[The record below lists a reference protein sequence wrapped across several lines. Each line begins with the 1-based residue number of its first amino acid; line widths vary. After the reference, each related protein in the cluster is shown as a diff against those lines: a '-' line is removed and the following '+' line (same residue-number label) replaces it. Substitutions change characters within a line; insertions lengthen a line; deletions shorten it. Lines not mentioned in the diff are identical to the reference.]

1 LLSPGPLCPRF
12 FFTSPIRG
20 VGGHFS
26 KKKMRPRFQPIK
38 KKFFLNRNG
47 TDRCLARVEKFF
59 LAMKTNMATSWAPCC
74 VCVGERIWK
83 AVRRFFFFPL
93 ACRPRAP
100 SLSDAVGGLGTLSR
114 LASWS
119 SATSRAAA
127 PRGAPFF
134 FLGGA
139 VGPVTLPSCPVSP
152 SPCGGKAGSEMDH
165 KDLESSNRCPGHKFT
180 TCKYFSNTLYGA
192 FFSL

>member
-1 LLSPGPLCPRF
+1 
-12 FFTSPIRG
+12 
-20 VGGHFS
+20 
-26 KKKMRPRFQPIK
+26 MRPRFQPIK

-83 AVRRFFFFPL
+83 AVRRFPL

-134 FLGGA
+134 FGGRR
-139 VGPVTLPSCPVSP
+139 GPGYPSLLPGISVPMRRK
-152 SPCGGKAGSEMDH
+152 GGFRDGSQ
-165 KDLESSNRCPGHKFT
+165 RFGIQ
-180 TCKYFSNTLYGA
+180 
-192 FFSL
+192 

>member
-1 LLSPGPLCPRF
+1 
-12 FFTSPIRG
+12 
-20 VGGHFS
+20 
-26 KKKMRPRFQPIK
+26 MRPRFQPIK

-83 AVRRFFFFPL
+83 AVRRFFFPL

-192 FFSL
+192 SFSL

>member
-1 LLSPGPLCPRF
+1 MEL
-12 FFTSPIRG
+12 IDVWRG
-20 VGGHFS
+20 WKS
-26 KKKMRPRFQPIK
+26 
-38 KKFFLNRNG
+38 
-47 TDRCLARVEKFF
+47 FF

-83 AVRRFFFFPL
+83 AVRL

-134 FLGGA
+134 FFWGA
-139 VGPVTLPSCPVSP
+139 PWARLPFPPARYLRPHAEERRVQRWITKIWNPVTGALVTSLRLANIFQTRFTGRLSLCRVWA
-152 SPCGGKAGSEMDH
+152 GG
-165 KDLESSNRCPGHKFT
+165 
-180 TCKYFSNTLYGA
+180 CKC
-192 FFSL
+192 